1 MDHKLLPDV
10 FGAIKQLKNLEKLE
24 MNVSTKDNLIKLLNQ
39 NLNKESGLKQIEI
52 NFVVPRD

>member
-10 FGAIKQLKNLEKLE
+10 FGSIKQLKNLEKLE
-24 MNVSTKDNLIKLLNQ
+24 MNVSTKENLIKLLNQ